1 MVKGFA
7 IEGTQAIYMFSSALI
22 LVIDQNKTKKYQ
34 EILNLLSW
42 ILTTNFY
49 NIRPIFEFYF

>member
-7 IEGTQAIYMFSSALI
+7 IEGTQAKYMFSSALS
-22 LVIDQNKTKKYQ
+22 LVVYQTKIYR

-42 ILTTNFY
+42 ILTTVSY
-49 NIRPIFEFYF
+49 NAILK